1 MGFKITART
10 LLHLGAELISTD
22 AVALYELIKNAFD
35 ANSVAGVKVSVT
47 VRLPSWPGPWPARL
61 RALPLEPPLKVTDYG
76 AYAEAFQVLK
86 RELVEAL
93 DPTAPGVETC
103 AAAIRAAKDPASLRA
118 EAEAANEIVIRDTG
132 HGMSKDEL
140 DEVYL
145 TIGTRFRRKER
156 EALVQSG
163 REPERPILGE
173 KGLGRLAVMRL
184 GQRVRVETTRKN
196 ETHWN
201 VLEIDWS
208 RFSHDSD
215 ELVGDVLIEAQSGAQ
230 KQKPEL
236 HGTAIIVR
244 ALNANWTKSRLKSFA
259 DVEAA
264 KFNSPFDPEKR
275 YRVTLRYNEDVI
287 PLLDFD
293 RMILNNCHAHVSASF
308 SIENGD
314 PCLRGRVDYR
324 HQKRERAFDLSGAT
338 LLSASAAAS
347 LDVLRSLGPFT
358 MEVFW
363 FNRRLLQKKEV
374 SGHSI
379 GEIINLWSGG
389 LMVFR
394 DGFRVLPYGDE
405 GDDWL
410 RMDPTAY
417 SSSGFK
423 VNRKQIIGRVSI
435 SVLTNPALTDQ
446 TNREGLR
453 DTPEKQALVN
463 ILRHILDEELR
474 QFLNIVDNEER
485 ARLRISFDE
494 VGERLAKEKQSLRT
508 NLAELRKFH
517 STTPEEQLI
526 LKEIDNAVES
536 LENMMEEAQAL
547 ADEFE
552 RGRSQVIH
560 LAGLGLMVEFLAH
573 ELNRATQHAL
583 STLADG
589 KNNGRELSPTAIHN
603 LELQLKTLQKRLS
616 TLDPTTTSG
625 RNRKQTFD
633 IAVLAQQVLDGH
645 AAELQR
651 HGISTKPVRIVS
663 VGKALEVKM
672 VKGMIIQVLENL
684 LSNSIYWLKQQ
695 QRVERG
701 FRPEIIIEVDVN
713 ERRLAVIDNGPG
725 VSPDDAEHLFKP
737 FFTRKPPGEG
747 KGLGLYIS
755 REIAHYHQ
763 ATLELSS
770 ECRFRPGKRSTFVLT
785 LSK

>member
-1 MGFKITART
+1 MTFKITART
-10 LLHLGAELISTD
+10 LLHLGAELISSD

-35 ANSVAGVKVSVT
+35 ANSLKGVQVGVT
-47 VRLPSWPGPWPARL
+47 VRLPSWPGEWPAQIAKLSPESPKDSSKRE
-61 RALPLEPPLKVTDYG
+61 AYVTELEN
-76 AYAEAFQVLK
+76 LK
-86 RELVEAL
+86 RSLL
-93 DPTAPGVETC
+93 DKLDATAPGVETC
-103 AAAIRAAKDPASLRA
+103 ATEIRSALNGAMLRTA
-118 EAEAANEIVIRDTG
+118 AEAANEIVIRDTG
-132 HGMSKDEL
+132 HGMSRDDL
-140 DEVYL
+140 NDVYL
-145 TIGTRFRRKER
+145 TIGTRYRRKER
-156 EALVQSG
+156 EAITQSG
-163 REPERPILGE
+163 RQPERPILGE

-184 GQRVRVETTRKN
+184 GQRLRVETTQAQ
-196 ETHWN
+196 ESHWN

-215 ELVGDVLIEAQSGAQ
+215 ELVGDVQIEPQNGAPKKAHEVQ
-230 KQKPEL
+230 
-236 HGTAIIVR
+236 GTAIIVR
-244 ALNANWTKSRLKSFA
+244 ALNANWTKSRLKGFA

-264 KFNSPFDPEKR
+264 KFNSPFEPEKR
-275 YRVTLRYNEDVI
+275 YRITLCYNDEII

-293 RMILNNCHAHVSASF
+293 RMILNNCHAYASAAF
-308 SIENGD
+308 GIEEEG

-324 HQKRERAFDLSGAT
+324 AQKKDRTFAISGAT
-338 LLSASAAAS
+338 LLSISKATSIE
-347 LDVLRSLGPFT
+347 VLRSLGPFT

-410 RMDPTAY
+410 HMDPKAY

-435 SVLTNPALTDQ
+435 SVLQNPALTDQ

-453 DTPEKQALVN
+453 ETPEKQALVN
-463 ILRHILDEELR
+463 ILRHILDDELR
-474 QFLNIVDNEER
+474 QFLNVVDNEER
-485 ARLRISFDE
+485 TRLRLSFDE
-494 VGERLAKEKQSLRT
+494 VGERLAKEKQSLRK
-508 NLAELRKFH
+508 NLAELRRRR
-517 STTPEEQLI
+517 SETPEEQLI
-526 LKEIDNAVES
+526 FKGIDEAVDS

-583 STLADG
+583 GTLADG
-589 KNNGRELSPTAIHN
+589 RGGGGLSPSAIQH

-616 TLDPTTTSG
+616 SLDPTTTSG

-651 HGISTKPVRIVS
+651 HGITAHPVRVLPREQP
-663 VGKALEVKM
+663 VEVKM
-672 VKGMIIQVLENL
+672 VKGMVIQVLENL
-684 LSNSIYWLKQQ
+684 LSNSVYWLKQQ
-695 QRVERG
+695 RRVERG
-701 FRPEIIIEVDVN
+701 FAPEIIIEVDADEQLLRVT
-713 ERRLAVIDNGPG
+713 DNGPG
-725 VSPDDAEHLFKP
+725 VSEEDAEHLFKP

-763 ATLELSS
+763 ATLELSV
-770 ECRFRPGKRSTFVLT
+770 ERRIHANRRNTFVLT
-785 LSK
+785 LPK

>member
-1 MGFKITART
+1 MAFKITART
-10 LLHLGAELISTD
+10 LLHLGAELISSD

-35 ANSVAGVKVSVT
+35 ANSLKGVQVGVT
-47 VRLPSWPGPWPARL
+47 VRLPSWPGAWPMQIAK
-61 RALPLEPPLKVTDYG
+61 LPPEPPKDSSKHP
-76 AYAEAFQVLK
+76 AFISELENLK
-86 RELVEAL
+86 RSILEAL
-93 DPTAPGVETC
+93 DATAPGFEAC
-103 AAAIRAAKDPASLRA
+103 AAGIRAAQNADSLRVA
-118 EAEAANEIVIRDTG
+118 AEAANEIVIRDTG
-132 HGMSKDEL
+132 HGMSKADL
-140 DEVYL
+140 NDVYL
-145 TIGTRFRRKER
+145 TIGTRYRRKER
-156 EALVQSG
+156 EAIALSG
-163 REPERPILGE
+163 HELERPILGE

-184 GQRVRVETTRKN
+184 GQRVRVETTQAQ
-196 ETHWN
+196 ESHWN

-215 ELVGDVLIEAQSGAQ
+215 ELVGDVKIEPQNGPY
-230 KQKPEL
+230 KDGPDV
-236 HGTAIIVR
+236 HGTVIIVR
-244 ALNANWTKSRLKSFA
+244 ALNANWTKHRLKSFA
-259 DVEAA
+259 NVEAA
-264 KFNSPFDPEKR
+264 KFNSPFEPEKR
-275 YRVTLRYNEDVI
+275 YRIILRYNGEVI

-293 RMILNNCHAHVSASF
+293 RMILNNCHAYASAEF
-308 SIENGD
+308 GIESEG

-324 HQKRERAFDLSGAT
+324 QQKKERAFVLSGAT
-338 LLSASAAAS
+338 LLSASNVTS
-347 LDVLRSLGPFT
+347 LEVLRSLGPFT

-363 FNRRLLQKKEV
+363 FNRRLLQKKEI

-410 RMDPTAY
+410 HMDPKAY
-417 SSSGFK
+417 ASSGFK

-435 SVLTNPALTDQ
+435 SVLQNPALTDQ

-453 DTPEKQALVN
+453 ETPEKQALVN
-463 ILRHILDEELR
+463 LLRHVLDDELR
-474 QFLNIVDNEER
+474 QFLNVVDNEER
-485 ARLRISFDE
+485 TRLRLSFDE
-494 VGERLAKEKQSLRT
+494 VGERLAKEKQSLRK
-508 NLAELRKFH
+508 NLTELRKRR
-517 STTPEEQLI
+517 SETPEEQLI
-526 LKEIDNAVES
+526 FKEIDETVDC

-583 STLADG
+583 GTLADG
-589 KNNGRELSPTAIHN
+589 RGADRALTSSAMQN

-616 TLDPTTTSG
+616 SLDPTTTSG
-625 RNRKQTFD
+625 RNRKQAFD

-645 AAELQR
+645 AGEFQR
-651 HGISTKPVRIVS
+651 HGISAAPVRVLPS
-663 VGKALEVKM
+663 AKAVEVKM
-672 VKGMIIQVLENL
+672 VKGMLIQVLENL

-695 QRVERG
+695 QRVERD
-701 FRPEIIIEVDVN
+701 FAPEIIVEVDAG
-713 ERRLAVIDNGPG
+713 ERALRVTDNGPG
-725 VSPDDAEHLFKP
+725 VSEEDAEHLFTP

-763 ATLELSS
+763 ATLELSD
-770 ECRFRPGKRSTFVLT
+770 ERRFRATKRNTFILT
-785 LSK
+785 LPK

>member
-1 MGFKITART
+1 MAFKITART
-10 LLHLGAELISTD
+10 LLHLGAELISSD

-35 ANSVAGVKVSVT
+35 ASSLKGVQVSVT
-47 VRLPSWPGPWPARL
+47 VRLPSWPGDWLTQIARL
-61 RALPLEPPLKVTDYG
+61 PSEPPRDAANRETYLDELENLKRALLD
-76 AYAEAFQVLK
+76 
-86 RELVEAL
+86 AL
-93 DPTAPGVETC
+93 DATAPGVETC
-103 AAAIRAAKDPASLRA
+103 AAEITAAQNSANLRAAV
-118 EAEAANEIVIRDTG
+118 EAANEIVIRDSG
-132 HGMSKDEL
+132 HGMSKADL
-140 DEVYL
+140 NDVYL
-145 TIGTRFRRKER
+145 TIGTRYRRKER
-156 EALVQSG
+156 EAITQSG
-163 REPERPILGE
+163 RESERPILGE

-184 GQRVRVETTRKN
+184 GQRVRIETTQAH
-196 ETHWN
+196 ESHWN

-215 ELVGDVLIEAQSGAQ
+215 ELVGDVQIEPQSGPA
-230 KQKPEL
+230 KEARDV
-236 HGTAIIVR
+236 HGTVIIVR
-244 ALNANWTKSRLKSFA
+244 ALNANWTKQRLKSFA

-264 KFNSPFDPEKR
+264 KFNSPFEPEKR
-275 YRVTLRYNEDVI
+275 YRITLRYNEEVI

-293 RMILNNCHAHVSASF
+293 RMILNNCHAYASAKF
-308 SIENGD
+308 SIETDG

-324 HQKRERAFDLSGAT
+324 QQKKEKAFVLSGAT
-338 LLSASAAAS
+338 LLSASNVTS
-347 LDVLRSLGPFT
+347 LEVLRSLGPFT

-363 FNRRLLQKKEV
+363 FNRRLLQKKEI

-410 RMDPTAY
+410 RMDPKAY
-417 SSSGFK
+417 ASSGFK

-435 SVLTNPALTDQ
+435 SVLQNPALTDQ

-463 ILRHILDEELR
+463 ILRHILDDELR
-474 QFLNIVDNEER
+474 QFLNVVDNEER
-485 ARLRISFDE
+485 TRLRLSFDQ
-494 VGERLAKEKQSLRT
+494 VGERLTKEKNSLRK
-508 NLAELRKFH
+508 NLAELRRH
-517 STTPEEQLI
+517 RSETPEEQLI
-526 LKEIDNAVES
+526 FKEIDEAVEN
-536 LENMMEEAQAL
+536 LENMMEEAHAL

-573 ELNRATQHAL
+573 ELSRATQHAL
-583 STLADG
+583 GTLADG
-589 KNNGRELSPTAIHN
+589 RGSDKGLTSTALKN

-651 HGISTKPVRIVS
+651 HRISAAPIRVIPNSKTV
-663 VGKALEVKM
+663 EVTM
-672 VKGMIIQVLENL
+672 VKGMLIQVLENL

-695 QRVERG
+695 QRVERD
-701 FRPEIIIEVDVN
+701 FKPEIIIEVNADDKV
-713 ERRLAVIDNGPG
+713 LKVTDNGPG
-725 VSPDDAEHLFKP
+725 VSEEDAEHLFTP

-763 ATLELSS
+763 STLELSD
-770 ECRFRPGKRSTFVLT
+770 ERRFRSDKRNTFVLA
-785 LSK
+785 LPK